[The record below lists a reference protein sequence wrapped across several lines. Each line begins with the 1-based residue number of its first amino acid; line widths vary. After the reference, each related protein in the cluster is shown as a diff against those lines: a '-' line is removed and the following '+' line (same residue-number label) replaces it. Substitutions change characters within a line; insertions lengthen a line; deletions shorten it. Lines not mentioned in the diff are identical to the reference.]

1 MEKVWNIAKRD
12 LLVLKYYT
20 SFADLKNKISA
31 YFRTKRFNLNMR
43 NYLLMEVR
51 QHMLIGIVLQQSALK
66 IELNFLMI
74 TLIVKRRYK
83 IKRINN

>member
-1 MEKVWNIAKRD
+1 MNIAKRD

-20 SFADLKNKISA
+20 PFADLKRNISI

-51 QHMLIGIVLQQSALK
+51 
-66 IELNFLMI
+66 
-74 TLIVKRRYK
+74 
-83 IKRINN
+83 